1 VSARATLRGRELGR
15 ARSEF
20 VVDRWTLEALRAQPD
35 SATMAAI
42 ATASGGR
49 MGLARDAARWAR
61 SLDASTLVRHR
72 TASTRLWESPWL
84 FALVVGMLSV
94 EWAWRRR
101 RGLM

>member
-1 VSARATLRGRELGR
+1 MIAPGGADRVLLAARDNGPPL
-15 ARSEF
+15 
-20 VVDRWTLEALRAQPD
+20 W
-35 SATMAAI
+35 
-42 ATASGGR
+42 
-49 MGLARDAARWAR
+49 LARTVGRGQVLLVIGSVSWRWAR
-61 SLDASTLVRHR
+61 SLDARTLVRSR